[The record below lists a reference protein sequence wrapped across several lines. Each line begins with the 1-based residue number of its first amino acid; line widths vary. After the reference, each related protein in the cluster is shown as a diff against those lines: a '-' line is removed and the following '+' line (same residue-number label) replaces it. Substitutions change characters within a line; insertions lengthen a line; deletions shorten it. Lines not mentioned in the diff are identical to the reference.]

1 VVRPAAVHGRVL
13 KALRFR
19 EAGVVLVLALMGLL
33 LWAVAPRSGG
43 ESIFLSRENLMQVA
57 RAFSFI
63 GIAAVGATIVIV
75 SGGIDLSVGSVLGLA
90 VVVTA
95 LALSAGWGTPAA
107 CAAGLAA
114 ATGCGLV
121 NGALIAWAGLPP
133 FIVTLGMLSIARG
146 AGYWL
151 SGGRIVSG
159 LPDGFVAF
167 GQGFAASLAPIPV
180 VVMVAATVAGAVLMR
195 STAFGRGVHALGGNE
210 AAAVLAG
217 LPVRRI
223 KLAVYGLAGLF
234 AGLAGLMYVARFGYG
249 SSTAGV
255 GYELQVISA
264 VVIGGTSLSGG
275 DGTVV
280 GSVLGAAIIGFLTNG
295 LTLLSVPEEYNQ
307 LVVGVVIIAA
317 VLVDRLRRKEA

>member
-1 VVRPAAVHGRVL
+1 V
-13 KALRFR
+13 RFR
-19 EAGVVLVLALMGLL
+19 EGGIVLVLVLMGVL
-33 LWAVAPRSGG
+33 LWAVAPRTPAGDST
-43 ESIFLSRENLMQVA
+43 FLNRENLMQVA

-63 GIAAVGATIVIV
+63 GIASVGATLVIV
-75 SGGIDLSVGSVLGLA
+75 SGGIDLSVGSVLGLT

-95 LALSAGWGTPAA
+95 MSLSAGWGIAA
-107 CAAGLAA
+107 ASAAGLLA
-114 ATGCGLV
+114 ATACGLA

-151 SGGRIVSG
+151 SGGRIISG
-159 LPDGFVAF
+159 LPDPFVGF
-167 GQGFAASLAPIPV
+167 GQGFLASVVPLPV
-180 VVMVAATVAGAVLMR
+180 VVMLAAMLAGAVLMR
-195 STAFGRGVHALGGNE
+195 RTVLGRAVHALGGNE

-217 LPVRRI
+217 LPVRPL
-223 KLAVYGLAGLF
+223 KLAVYGLGGLF

-249 SSTAGV
+249 SSTAGN
-255 GYELQVISA
+255 GWELQVISA

-280 GSVLGAAIIGFLTNG
+280 GSVLGAAVIGILTNG

-307 LVVGVVIIAA
+307 LVVGVVIVMA
-317 VLVDRLRRKEA
+317 VLGDRLKGAGGLT